1 MKPRIVLDTNVLI
14 SALRSRN
21 GASFRLLRIGRQE
34 RFKLFVSVPL
44 VLEYECTAKRQS
56 RSLGLLHSDIDDI
69 LDYLCQVSE
78 HREIFFLWRP
88 FLKDPKDDMVLEL
101 AVESEVDFIVTHNL
115 RDFVGIDQ
123 FGISAITPH
132 EFLRKIGE
140 IS

>member
-1 MKPRIVLDTNVLI
+1 MEPRIVLDTNVLI

-21 GASFRLLRIGRQE
+21 GASFRLLRLVGQE
-34 RFKLFVSVPL
+34 RFELFVSVPL

-69 LDYLCQVSE
+69 LDHLCQVSE
-78 HREIFFLWRP
+78 HRKIFFLWRP

-115 RDFVGIDQ
+115 RDFVGVEQ
-123 FGISAITPH
+123 FGISAITPQ